1 MNQIQA
7 QSILAKCLATEN
19 IDIIHDPK
27 METAAFDV
35 KNRKLYLPVW
45 QEMSKDLYDLLIGHE
60 VGHAHETPEAG
71 WHDTVID
78 NPQKKAFLNVV
89 EDVRIERKVKA
100 RYPGLVKS
108 FYKGYQELF
117 DKDFF
122 GIQDLDIQ
130 DLPLVDRVNLHY
142 KIGHLLGVEFADGFE
157 KDLVERIGK
166 ADTWAEVEKL
176 ADELYKN
183 HQQERKDK
191 QEEYDEL
198 LEKLMPHRFT
208 SEGQQEQEE
217 RQQQRQQAR
226 QKMEDKKD
234 ALQEAYDKEE
244 QRRRDLRDEAYE
256 KGEDFDYDQF
266 EDENGNDEHNEKY
279 YDGTTRQ
286 DREDFYNKETELEKE
301 EQADKATEAEDQKV
315 KDRLDEIQKFLDEE
329 GHSITD
335 SNYRK
340 NEGDLVDQ
348 DAVSNLYAKPF
359 NDFDVEEVIVPMDE
373 LYDWNKCADLTK
385 ISRSEDYGWDE
396 STVPTEELPGLGQEL
411 WKKYQAQQQPII
423 NAMAQQFELRKA
435 ATGFKK
441 SRISK
446 TGKLNEDKLWA
457 YKLTEDIFQQTQIV
471 PNGKNHGILM
481 YVDMSGSMHKNFYG
495 TLQQMETVAMF
506 CRKVNIPFDV
516 YGFSSEA
523 RKGALQYDE
532 NGYVSDERQVGE
544 EGRIVLN
551 RHDSMVHILSSK
563 ANKKDWNNAMAY
575 LQVIKICYMGYRYY
589 GDINDTDTPYY
600 GYASNRHFRLGST
613 PLNFGI
619 IAGTEIAQR
628 FQKRYNV
635 EKLTTI
641 FLTDGGAT
649 DYVTVRTEDNG
660 RVQAGSYET
669 KRLVIQDGSS
679 TCALPQKSGYYGGR
693 EETTNTLLTY
703 YKQKT
708 GSTVINF
715 HILESGKRYDFDRE
729 IGGYMDDL
737 SWKKILKDKF
747 TMFTP
752 QNGYDARF
760 LLKGKD
766 DLKIKNAELEVK
778 SNKKGDLL
786 RGFRQFNKGKSGQ
799 RTFLNQIIELVA

>member
-1 MNQIQA
+1 
-7 QSILAKCLATEN
+7 
-19 IDIIHDPK
+19 
-27 METAAFDV
+27 
-35 KNRKLYLPVW
+35 
-45 QEMSKDLYDLLIGHE
+45 
-60 VGHAHETPEAG
+60 
-71 WHDTVID
+71 
-78 NPQKKAFLNVV
+78 
-89 EDVRIERKVKA
+89 
-100 RYPGLVKS
+100 
-108 FYKGYQELF
+108 
-117 DKDFF
+117 
-122 GIQDLDIQ
+122 
-130 DLPLVDRVNLHY
+130 
-142 KIGHLLGVEFADGFE
+142 
-157 KDLVERIGK
+157 
-166 ADTWAEVEKL
+166 
-176 ADELYKN
+176 
-183 HQQERKDK
+183 
-191 QEEYDEL
+191 
-198 LEKLMPHRFT
+198 
-208 SEGQQEQEE
+208 
-217 RQQQRQQAR
+217 
-226 QKMEDKKD
+226 
-234 ALQEAYDKEE
+234 
-244 QRRRDLRDEAYE
+244 
-256 KGEDFDYDQF
+256 
-266 EDENGNDEHNEKY
+266 
-279 YDGTTRQ
+279 
-286 DREDFYNKETELEKE
+286 
-301 EQADKATEAEDQKV
+301 
-315 KDRLDEIQKFLDEE
+315 
-329 GHSITD
+329 
-335 SNYRK
+335 
-340 NEGDLVDQ
+340 
-348 DAVSNLYAKPF
+348 
-359 NDFDVEEVIVPMDE
+359 MDE
-373 LYDWNKCADLTK
+373 LYNWEKCADITK
-385 ISRSEDYGWDE
+385 IGRNEDYGWTE
-396 STVPTEELPGLGQEL
+396 ETVPAEELEVLGQDL
-411 WKKYQAQQQPII
+411 WKKYQSQQQPVI

-516 YGFSSEA
+516 YGFSSEHK
-523 RKGALQYDE
+523 KGALQYDDD
-532 NGYVSDERQVGE
+532 GYITDDKQVGE
-544 EGRIVLN
+544 EGRLTLS

-600 GYASNRHFRLGST
+600 GYASNKYFRLGAT

-649 DYVTVRTEDNG
+649 DYVTVRTEGNG

-679 TCALPQKSGYYGGR
+679 TCALPTASRWGGR
-693 EETTNTLLTY
+693 DEVTNTLLTY

-708 GSTVINF
+708 GSVVINF

-729 IGGYMDDL
+729 IGGYMEDQE
-737 SWKKILKDKF
+737 WKKILKDRF

-752 QNGYDARF
+752 KQGYDARF

-766 DLKIKNAELEVK
+766 DLKIKHQELEVK